1 MILNNNYMEETVKQR
16 LISFIKYK
24 GLNVKRFETLIGV
37 SNGFVNN
44 ISRSIGAEKLY
55 NISNEFPDLNTAWLL
70 TGEGEM
76 LRQDNAV
83 MLPYRGHKNKPLTY

>member
-55 NISNEFPDLNTAWLL
+55 NVNYP
-70 TGEGEM
+70 
-76 LRQDNAV
+76 
-83 MLPYRGHKNKPLTY
+83 

>member
-16 LISFIKYK
+16 LISFIKHK
-24 GLNVKRFETLIGV
+24 GLNVKRFETLIGA

-55 NISNEFPDLNTAWLL
+55 NISTSAMMAQNNS
-70 TGEGEM
+70 G
-76 LRQDNAV
+76 
-83 MLPYRGHKNKPLTY
+83 NKKP